1 MSKFKFRLS
10 TLLRLREAARD
21 ERRAE
26 LAEAYRVD
34 DTLRQ
39 QLQRTDQE
47 LQSLRAQRRQG
58 MQPGAVDVDRLVES
72 QRYEMT
78 LSAQRLQI
86 VRQRETVQGEIE
98 RRRQVLV
105 EANRDVRVLENLR
118 DKQAGQHRQQEER
131 REMKR
136 IDEVAQQQALREA
149 TR

>member
-98 RRRQVLV
+98 RRRQVLA
-105 EANRDVRVLENLR
+105 EANRDLRVLENLR